1 MLRTEEGNKQ
11 IETKKIRVGEG
22 GGGGRGKRA
31 GCVRIR
37 WLSLS
42 DTDLT
47 ICHTPPRVP
56 TL

>member
-11 IETKKIRVGEG
+11 IETKKIRVWGGGERKEG
-22 GGGGRGKRA
+22 GVCEDKM
-31 GCVRIR
+31 VI
-37 WLSLS
+37 SLS